1 MGQLCGKKAQATSNL
16 IETEKEITL
25 PSYKSDGDKYY
36 DLQENKYNFLRKINF
51 EDFLYSLVHFSNE
64 NATLE
69 DDYQKAN
76 INFSM
81 EEPFFCELFSNDI
94 FQSFLENK
102 ILKHKAIYAIA
113 GNDEKMTSIFKE
125 GFLAANY
132 GLGVK
137 LAQNAKELGDTN
149 ADKNSIIKKGDAIAY
164 GILYCVGANYVKI
177 RALFNLFKKDEILKD
192 SEKLDE
198 FLLSLF
204 IIAGYGMA
212 SARNKLSKFDEIGG
226 IEKEKLKEL
235 INTSELKDSQNM
247 VQITKKMLFG
257 QDLSVSLNYQNF
269 KDKFEL
275 NDKDNSLAFL
285 LSPSGCRY
293 MQQKNNV

>member
-164 GILYCVGANYVKI
+164 GILFCVGANYVKI

-212 SARNKLSKFDEIGG
+212 NARYKLSKFDEIGG
-226 IEKEKLKEL
+226 IEKEKFKEL

>member
-102 ILKHKAIYAIA
+102 ILKHKAIYAVA

-164 GILYCVGANYVKI
+164 GILFCVGANYVKI

-212 SARNKLSKFDEIGG
+212 NARNKLSKFDEIGG

>member
-164 GILYCVGANYVKI
+164 GILFCVGANYVKI
-177 RALFNLFKKDEILKD
+177 RALFNIFKKDEILKD

-212 SARNKLSKFDEIGG
+212 NARNKLSKFDEIGG

>member
-164 GILYCVGANYVKI
+164 GILFCVGANYVKI

-212 SARNKLSKFDEIGG
+212 NARNKLSKFDEIGG
-226 IEKEKLKEL
+226 IEKDKLKEL

>member
-102 ILKHKAIYAIA
+102 ILKHKAIYAVA

-164 GILYCVGANYVKI
+164 GILFCVGANYVKI

-212 SARNKLSKFDEIGG
+212 NARNKLSKFDEIGG
-226 IEKEKLKEL
+226 IEKDKLKEL
-235 INTSELKDSQNM
+235 VNTSELKDSQNM

>member
-102 ILKHKAIYAIA
+102 ILKHKAIYAVA

-164 GILYCVGANYVKI
+164 GILFCVGANYVKI

-212 SARNKLSKFDEIGG
+212 NARYKLSKFDEIGG
-226 IEKEKLKEL
+226 IEKEKFKEL

>member
-164 GILYCVGANYVKI
+164 GILFCVGANYVKI

-226 IEKEKLKEL
+226 IEKEKFKEL

>member
-36 DLQENKYNFLRKINF
+36 DLQENKYNFFRKINF

-102 ILKHKAIYAIA
+102 ILKHKAIYAVA
-113 GNDEKMTSIFKE
+113 GNDEKMTSMFKE
-125 GFLAANY
+125 GFLAANN

-212 SARNKLSKFDEIGG
+212 SARYKLSKFDEIGG
-226 IEKEKLKEL
+226 IEKEKFKEL

>member
-102 ILKHKAIYAIA
+102 ILKHKAIYAVA

-164 GILYCVGANYVKI
+164 GILFCVGANYVKI

-212 SARNKLSKFDEIGG
+212 NARNKLSKFDEIGG
-226 IEKEKLKEL
+226 IEKDKLKEL

>member
-102 ILKHKAIYAIA
+102 ILKHKAIYAVA

-164 GILYCVGANYVKI
+164 GILFCVGANYVKI

-212 SARNKLSKFDEIGG
+212 NARNKLSKFDEIGG
-226 IEKEKLKEL
+226 IEKEKFKEL

>member
-164 GILYCVGANYVKI
+164 GILFCVGANYVKI

-212 SARNKLSKFDEIGG
+212 DARYKLSKFDEIGG
-226 IEKEKLKEL
+226 IEKDKLKEL

>member
-102 ILKHKAIYAIA
+102 ILKHKAIYAVA

-164 GILYCVGANYVKI
+164 GILFCVGANYVKI

-226 IEKEKLKEL
+226 IEKDKLKEL

>member
-164 GILYCVGANYVKI
+164 GILFCVGANYVKI

-212 SARNKLSKFDEIGG
+212 NARNKLSKFDEIGG
-226 IEKEKLKEL
+226 IEKEKFKEL

>member
-51 EDFLYSLVHFSNE
+51 EDFLYYLVHFSNE

-102 ILKHKAIYAIA
+102 ILKHKAIYAVA

-164 GILYCVGANYVKI
+164 GILFCVGANYVKI

-212 SARNKLSKFDEIGG
+212 NARYKLSKFDEIGG
-226 IEKEKLKEL
+226 IEKEKFKEL

>member
-164 GILYCVGANYVKI
+164 GILFCVGANYVKI

>member
-1 MGQLCGKKAQATSNL
+1 M
-16 IETEKEITL
+16 E
-25 PSYKSDGDKYY
+25 
-36 DLQENKYNFLRKINF
+36 KINF

-102 ILKHKAIYAIA
+102 ILKHKAIYAVA

-164 GILYCVGANYVKI
+164 GILFCVGANYVKI

-212 SARNKLSKFDEIGG
+212 NARNKLSKFDEIGR
-226 IEKEKLKEL
+226 IENEKFKEL

>member
-164 GILYCVGANYVKI
+164 GILFCVGANYVKI

-212 SARNKLSKFDEIGG
+212 NARNKLSKFDEIGG

>member
-164 GILYCVGANYVKI
+164 GILFCVGANYVKI

-212 SARNKLSKFDEIGG
+212 NARNKLSKFDEIGG
-226 IEKEKLKEL
+226 IEKDKLKEL
-235 INTSELKDSQNM
+235 VNTSELKDSQNM

>member
-164 GILYCVGANYVKI
+164 GILFCVGANYVKI

-212 SARNKLSKFDEIGG
+212 NARYKLSKFDEIGG